1 MNLRGGLSA
10 FLGLAGLWML
20 LLALFAGWPGFIF
33 VIVGIICLGALAI
46 RYRSHPAIVA
56 VWIPAM
62 VLTGLA
68 ALTSFL
74 IAATALTV
82 LVGYHPQDLFGA
94 LSGAVFVLAAIPITV
109 GGVVA
114 GSIFFFCFKYRP
126 TNYPQPLTSLAIIN
140 TLAVL
145 VFVVMNHQTL
155 FVIARDPMIV
165 RVLDSEDRPISQ
177 VKVEFDNYMIQAN
190 GATEPKPDESGVLLT
205 DDKGEMRFSPDCLA
219 RHIVLHF
226 SKAGYAKI
234 NATIENN
241 DVGMGDQGHRAIH
254 CRIEGQEED
263 AAQTDVSNKHP
274 IEMKFYL
281 PTDHEAPSPPRK
293 LSFVGSWPS
302 SGEIYLNLDD
312 GTMSDT
318 PSGDLK
324 FEIYQETEPNR
335 PTKFFRVAAL
345 NGASLAP
352 SRMIGV
358 EGIENESLKFDDIVS
373 VGRSVHLSNDL
384 QVDWLNEFY
393 FRSADGKQ
401 YAKIELSDLG
411 DHRPPYARG
420 PKGKISLWTIGTR

>member
-1 MNLRGGLSA
+1 
-10 FLGLAGLWML
+10 
-20 LLALFAGWPGFIF
+20 
-33 VIVGIICLGALAI
+33 
-46 RYRSHPAIVA
+46 
-56 VWIPAM
+56 
-62 VLTGLA
+62 
-68 ALTSFL
+68 
-74 IAATALTV
+74 
-82 LVGYHPQDLFGA
+82 
-94 LSGAVFVLAAIPITV
+94 
-109 GGVVA
+109 
-114 GSIFFFCFKYRP
+114 
-126 TNYPQPLTSLAIIN
+126 
-140 TLAVL
+140 
-145 VFVVMNHQTL
+145 
-155 FVIARDPMIV
+155 
-165 RVLDSEDRPISQ
+165 
-177 VKVEFDNYMIQAN
+177 
-190 GATEPKPDESGVLLT
+190 
-205 DDKGEMRFSPDCLA
+205 
-219 RHIVLHF
+219 
-226 SKAGYAKI
+226 
-234 NATIENN
+234 
-241 DVGMGDQGHRAIH
+241 
-254 CRIEGQEED
+254 
-263 AAQTDVSNKHP
+263 
-274 IEMKFYL
+274 MKFYL